1 MALGRKRSRERRQR
15 ATRWL
20 WRLSQAVMIL
30 LVFLGFGI
38 VTYRG
43 AEEIARAEVTALE
56 ARLAEAAERE
66 SAAVAEQGRLVV
78 ELDQARVEASTWRA
92 RHEQEVPR
100 PPFTDV
106 LAIAAQ
112 RIAAGVAPERVM
124 EVLRLADNPRR
135 CEGRPIIRR
144 FAIRFGGAPSA
155 DEGTSFLDG
164 LLRITIAMPAGAEDV
179 VRLANV
185 SVTSTWNGRTE
196 NLTGLPQRLVMPM
209 GNLEMELAVTT
220 SELRGFAQAA
230 LATCPRN

>member
-1 MALGRKRSRERRQR
+1 MALGRRRNRERRQR

-20 WRLSQAVMIL
+20 WRLSQAVMVL

-43 AEEIARAEVTALE
+43 AEEIARAEVSALE

-66 SAAVAEQGRLVV
+66 SAAAAERSRLVV
-78 ELDQARVEASTWRA
+78 EVDQARVEASTWRA

-155 DEGTSFLDG
+155 DEGTSFMDG
-164 LLRITIAMPAGAEDV
+164 LLRITTAMPAGAEDV
-179 VRLANV
+179 ARLANV
-185 SVTSTWNGRTE
+185 TVTTSWNGRTE
-196 NLTGLPQRLVMPM
+196 NLTGLPQRLVLPM
-209 GNLEMELAVTT
+209 GNLELELTITA

-230 LATCPRN
+230 LATCPRS